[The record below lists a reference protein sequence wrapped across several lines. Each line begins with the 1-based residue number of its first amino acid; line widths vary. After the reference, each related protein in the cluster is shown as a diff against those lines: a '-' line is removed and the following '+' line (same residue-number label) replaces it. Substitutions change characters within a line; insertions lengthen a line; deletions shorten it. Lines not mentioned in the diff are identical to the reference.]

1 MWEPFLGRGTL
12 IVLFG
17 TLALGNLTACTN
29 TEAANVPNKTASSAP
44 NSSATSAAQPSV
56 EPPPS
61 VEQPQP
67 SEASDT
73 YQQAIDI
80 ATGAVNVSKSA
91 VSREDWSL
99 AASHWQAAI
108 KLLKVV
114 PPASRQYK
122 TAQKKLTEYQSYLAD
137 AKLRATPP
145 QSKPCSGETNPD
157 FFSIPINGRIGG
169 TPIVE
174 VTFND
179 RKFDMLFDTGAS
191 KSLITLSMAASL
203 RLIPTQIIS
212 VRIANGSVV
221 ILPVAQVKSQEIDG
235 RFKIDVPVAVA
246 PAEAEFGLLG
256 QDFYKGYDVSIKE
269 NVIEFHRRASN
280 ASVKQQKATCL
291 VDTNPQFFSVPIRER
306 KQNIPIVEVTFNN
319 QYKFPLLFDTGASG
333 TVITRSMAVKMRLKP
348 VGTTAM
354 AVADG
359 SVVPFGVTHIKSQ
372 KIGTRIKRDV
382 LVSVAP
388 PAMDVGLLGQDFF
401 EGYNYT
407 IKGDVIEFRRQE
419 P

>member
-1 MWEPFLGRGTL
+1 
-12 IVLFG
+12 
-17 TLALGNLTACTN
+17 
-29 TEAANVPNKTASSAP
+29 
-44 NSSATSAAQPSV
+44 
-56 EPPPS
+56 
-61 VEQPQP
+61 
-67 SEASDT
+67 
-73 YQQAIDI
+73 
-80 ATGAVNVSKSA
+80 
-91 VSREDWSL
+91 
-99 AASHWQAAI
+99 
-108 KLLKVV
+108 
-114 PPASRQYK
+114 
-122 TAQKKLTEYQSYLAD
+122 
-137 AKLRATPP
+137 
-145 QSKPCSGETNPD
+145 
-157 FFSIPINGRIGG
+157 
-169 TPIVE
+169 
-174 VTFND
+174 
-179 RKFDMLFDTGAS
+179 MLFDTGAS

-306 KQNIPIVEVTFNN
+306 QQNIPIVEVTFNN

-348 VGTTAM
+348 VATTAM

-359 SVVPFGVTHIKSQ
+359 SVVPFGVTQIKSQ